1 MVSRDM
7 FQICH
12 SMITKIARSIIG
24 FLKNQMQLQKGY
36 DLMVWPLNG
45 IHTCEVGK
53 GLKGD
58 DWATG
63 PDFIECTWCVH
74 V

>member
-1 MVSRDM
+1 
-7 FQICH
+7 
-12 SMITKIARSIIG
+12 
-24 FLKNQMQLQKGY
+24 MQLQKGY

>member
-1 MVSRDM
+1 
-7 FQICH
+7 
-12 SMITKIARSIIG
+12 
-24 FLKNQMQLQKGY
+24 
-36 DLMVWPLNG
+36 MVWPLNG

-63 PDFIECTWCVH
+63 PDFIECTWSTCTCVEQE
-74 V
+74 VRIVQQLRAT